1 MKKIFLLF
9 LIAILLVGCGNEG
22 SPPKDSNP
30 ESANNIVDD
39 ASDDVDEDE
48 EGIEAYV
55 FETKGVEIAM
65 NAQVAPIIESLG
77 EYKEFFE
84 AESCAFQGMEKTYT
98 YDGFDLYTYEID
110 GVDSVASISFLDD
123 SVKTQEG
130 IYLYSSLDDMIDAY
144 GDDYEESLG
153 LYTYVQ
159 GDSELAFLVD
169 NDEVV
174 SIEYIAVTE

>member
-1 MKKIFLLF
+1 MGEIEK
-9 LIAILLVGCGNEG
+9 V
-22 SPPKDSNP
+22 SN
-30 ESANNIVDD
+30 S
-39 ASDDVDEDE
+39 
-48 EGIEAYV
+48 
-55 FETKGVEIAM
+55 
-65 NAQVAPIIESLG
+65 
-77 EYKEFFE
+77 
-84 AESCAFQGMEKTYT
+84 
-98 YDGFDLYTYEID
+98 ID

>member
-1 MKKIFLLF
+1 MKKILLLF
-9 LIAILLVGCGNEG
+9 LIAVLLVGCGSEG
-22 SPPKDSNP
+22 RPPEGSNP
-30 ESANNIVDD
+30 EPVNSGVEEQDGD
-39 ASDDVDEDE
+39 ESDIE
-48 EGIEAYV
+48 EVVEAYV

-65 NAQVAPIIESLG
+65 NAQVAPIIEMLG

-130 IYLYSSLDDMIDAY
+130 IYLYSSLDDVLDAY

-159 GDSELAFLVD
+159 GDSELTLLID